1 MVGRV
6 DIEFSDSPSSLHL
19 RHKMF
24 SQDQC
29 KAVMERQKS
38 YYRRQWLWLVKR
50 WGQLFQF
57 TAFPDGLACCPG
69 LFTQLLKPVMAALCM
84 WGFISSFHRW
94 HPPDRPLWVW
104 RHSKHQ
110 SIAWSWIAGKVG
122 FWVGVVIALRNC
134 DFFLFKSVAQKNN
147 LFVCPR
153 VK

>member
-6 DIEFSDSPSSLHL
+6 DTEFSDSPSSLHL
-19 RHKMF
+19 RHKMMF

-69 LFTQLLKPVMAALCM
+69 LFTQLLKPVMAACGVSFLV
-84 WGFISSFHRW
+84 FI
-94 HPPDRPLWVW
+94 DDTLLIGLWVW

-122 FWVGVVIALRNC
+122 FWVGVIIALRNC

-147 LFVCPR
+147 LFVCPK